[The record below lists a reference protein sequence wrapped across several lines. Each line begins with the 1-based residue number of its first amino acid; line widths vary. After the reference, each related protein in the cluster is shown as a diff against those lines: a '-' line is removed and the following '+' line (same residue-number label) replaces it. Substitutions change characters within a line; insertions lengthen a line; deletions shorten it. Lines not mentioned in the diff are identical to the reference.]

1 MLCIAHRLRTIIDY
15 DRVLVLD
22 QGTIAEFDT
31 PYNLL
36 CTDAGVGMFKGMC
49 EKSGEMD
56 TLIQMATTVENRK
69 KAEREQGIEPNL
81 VADDFSRYH

>member
-1 MLCIAHRLRTIIDY
+1 LCIAHRLRTIIDY

-22 QGTIAEFDT
+22 QGVVAEFDT

-36 CTDAGVGMFKGMC
+36 CANAGTGMFLAMC
-49 EKSGEMD
+49 EKSGELE
-56 TLIQMATTVENRK
+56 TLVQMATAVEKRK
-69 KAEREQGIEPNL
+69 QAEREQGVVPNL

>member
-22 QGTIAEFDT
+22 QGTITEFDT

-36 CTDAGVGMFKGMC
+36 CNNTGVGMFKAMC
-49 EKSGEMD
+49 EKSGELD
-56 TLIQMATTVENRK
+56 SLVQMATVVENRK
-69 KAEREQGIEPNL
+69 QAEREQGVVIDV